1 MMALT
6 MQNPDT
12 VSVFTRNMADN
23 SYEPLLIVINTSEND
38 VSQKLG
44 EDYTKLESFL
54 VTGDK
59 EVTIKDG
66 MINIPSLV

>member
-1 MMALT
+1 
-6 MQNPDT
+6 
-12 VSVFTRNMADN
+12 MADN

-38 VSQKLG
+38 ISQKLG

-66 MINIPSLV
+66 MINIPSFGIAILTR